1 MKITKLIINF
11 QHLPFSWEISHA
23 IVPSSN
29 QIFLGRKLFPN
40 VIILNGNERSDISLV
55 SKVGWFMK
63 VHVLIQSLH
72 CCKKIHKSKDYYR
85 LGVCEFF

>member
-55 SKVGWFMK
+55 GKVGWFIK
-63 VHVLIQSLH
+63 VHVRIQSYIVVT
-72 CCKKIHKSKDYYR
+72 KYVRAKITI
-85 LGVCEFF
+85 G